1 MQDLVEPR
9 LLEPSTSEV
18 MVKAITNGS
27 EIAFRLEWLDESQSD
42 MPGPRH
48 FIDGCAVQLP
58 SKVDPNVPAPQM
70 GEVGKTVEISY
81 WRADWQAIVEGRAD
95 NINAIYPNASIDHYP
110 AEAQPLENNPQ
121 AQAEAA
127 ARYAPARALGSRR
140 SGPREQ
146 PVEDLIAEGPSTL
159 SPAPNAVSKGKGVKT
174 PKGWGRCHLAAVTRW
189 LLSRDAVPDRV
200 CCLGRLPHRGW
211 SKKDANRLG
220 AVDLKVRT
228 ENMAV
233 ISDLMKVHKVIDEL
247 FFEHQRA
254 LLHFDFE
261 KALGLLNAYESTLFS
276 HMADE
281 ENILLPVYEKRAD
294 FPAAGAPKL
303 YYDDHAKM
311 RSHLGLFKQTI
322 RDMQSEPE
330 LDRVLLQLL
339 DREAFY
345 LRLCSHH
352 DRREADYLY
361 PILDALLADEEKYEM
376 LERVRLRGERH

>member
-1 MQDLVEPR
+1 MRFVTSLTILALLFATSCTKVQVPTPEVNVAQVKEITLDPNAAVWEAVSLHASKMILQDLVEPR

-27 EIAFRLEWLDESQSD
+27 EIAFRLEWLDTSQSD

-110 AEAQPLENNPQ
+110 AEAKPLENNPQ
-121 AQAEAA
+121 AHAETA

-174 PKGWGRCHLAAVTRW
+174 PKGWAV
-189 LLSRDAVPDRV
+189 
-200 CCLGRLPHRGW
+200 
-211 SKKDANRLG
+211 
-220 AVDLKVRT
+220 
-228 ENMAV
+228 V
-233 ISDLMKVHKVIDEL
+233 ISRPMPAG
-247 FFEHQRA
+247 F
-254 LLHFDFE
+254 
-261 KALGLLNAYESTLFS
+261 STASPSQIAFAVWEGS
-276 HMADE
+276 HVE
-281 ENILLPVYEKRAD
+281 V
-294 FPAAGAPKL
+294 GAR
-303 YYDDHAKM
+303 KM
-311 RSHLGLFKQTI
+311 RTGWVPL
-322 RDMQSEPE
+322 
-330 LDRVLLQLL
+330 
-339 DREAFY
+339 
-345 LRLCSHH
+345 
-352 DRREADYLY
+352 
-361 PILDALLADEEKYEM
+361 ILK
-376 LERVRLRGERH
+376 

>member
-1 MQDLVEPR
+1 MRFVTSLTILALLFATSCTKVQVPTPEVNVAQVKEITLDPNAAVWEAVSLHASKMILQDLVEPR

-58 SKVDPNVPAPQM
+58 SKADPNVPAPQM

-110 AEAQPLENNPQ
+110 AEAKPLENNPQ
-121 AQAEAA
+121 AQAETA

-174 PKGWGRCHLAAVTRW
+174 PKGWAV
-189 LLSRDAVPDRV
+189 
-200 CCLGRLPHRGW
+200 
-211 SKKDANRLG
+211 
-220 AVDLKVRT
+220 
-228 ENMAV
+228 V
-233 ISDLMKVHKVIDEL
+233 ISRPMPAG
-247 FFEHQRA
+247 F
-254 LLHFDFE
+254 
-261 KALGLLNAYESTLFS
+261 STASPSQIAFAVWEGS
-276 HMADE
+276 HVE
-281 ENILLPVYEKRAD
+281 V
-294 FPAAGAPKL
+294 GAR
-303 YYDDHAKM
+303 KM
-311 RSHLGLFKQTI
+311 RTGWVPL
-322 RDMQSEPE
+322 
-330 LDRVLLQLL
+330 
-339 DREAFY
+339 
-345 LRLCSHH
+345 
-352 DRREADYLY
+352 
-361 PILDALLADEEKYEM
+361 ILK
-376 LERVRLRGERH
+376 